1 MHEQFRFGEVF
12 LKIQRIH
19 CREEKK
25 NGSDE
30 WTGLPVGWFLM
41 NLVTEIDG
49 KVFGL
54 VVGRLVVLQGVIF
67 IDLQEKCFLSYG
79 VF

>member
-1 MHEQFRFGEVF
+1 
-12 LKIQRIH
+12 
-19 CREEKK
+19 
-25 NGSDE
+25 
-30 WTGLPVGWFLM
+30 M